1 MSATQTVTAMQTA
14 SAAETAI
21 RTQPAIRMQNPRE
34 VYGRTLVE
42 LGHSDPRIVVLE
54 GDLGKS
60 TMTCY
65 FEQEFPDRFFEMG
78 IGEANMTSF
87 AAGLSLTGKV
97 PFTNSF
103 AVFAAGRAYDQIRMG
118 VCIPKLNVK
127 IVGSSAGFSDF
138 GDGSSH
144 QTIDDVAIMR
154 VLPNMTVLVPAD
166 ANEVRKMAYAAVQHV
181 GPVYIR
187 ITRNDMPD
195 VTSEDEPF
203 VIGRPVLIRDG
214 SDVVIFAMGQ
224 MVSES
229 VWAAEAL
236 ELEGISARVVNVSSL
251 KPVDE
256 AALHEYARGM
266 RGIVTAEEHSLIGG
280 LASLISWVFR
290 GRPTPLDSVG
300 VEDRWGQSAHSYA
313 ELQQE
318 YGLTASH
325 VAAKVRAVLER

>member
-1 MSATQTVTAMQTA
+1 
-14 SAAETAI
+14 
-21 RTQPAIRMQNPRE
+21 MQNPRE

-42 LGHSDPRIVVLE
+42 LGLTNAAIVVLE

-65 FEQEFPDRFFEMG
+65 FEEAFPNRFFEMG

-87 AAGLSLTGKV
+87 AAGLSLTGKI

-118 VCIPKLNVK
+118 ICVPKLNVK
-127 IVGSSAGFSDF
+127 IVGSSAGLSDT

-166 ANEVRKMAYAAVQHV
+166 AVEVRKMVYAAVEHR
-181 GPVYIR
+181 GPTYIR
-187 ITRNDMPD
+187 ITRNELPD
-195 VTSEDEPF
+195 VTREVEPF
-203 VIGRPVLIRDG
+203 VIGKPTLVRDG
-214 SDVVIFAMGQ
+214 TDVVIFAMGQ
-224 MVSES
+224 MVSEAL
-229 VWAAEAL
+229 WAADSLAL
-236 ELEGISARVVNVSSL
+236 DGISARVVNVSTL

-256 AALHEYARGM
+256 AALLAFATGV

-280 LASLISWVFR
+280 LASLITWVFR
-290 GRPTPLDSVG
+290 NERYPIRSVG

-318 YGLTASH
+318 YGLTADH
-325 VAAKVRAVLER
+325 VASEVRALLH

>member
-1 MSATQTVTAMQTA
+1 
-14 SAAETAI
+14 
-21 RTQPAIRMQNPRE
+21 
-34 VYGRTLVE
+34 
-42 LGHSDPRIVVLE
+42 
-54 GDLGKS
+54 
-60 TMTCY
+60 
-65 FEQEFPDRFFEMG
+65 
-78 IGEANMTSF
+78 MTSF
-87 AAGLSLTGKV
+87 AAGLALTGKV

-118 VCIPKLNVK
+118 VCVPKLNVK

-166 ANEVRKMAYAAVQHV
+166 ANEVRKMARAAVEHV
-181 GPVYIR
+181 GPMYIR

-195 VTSEDEPF
+195 VTSEAEPF
-203 VIGRPVLIRDG
+203 VIGRPGLIRDG

-224 MVSES
+224 MVSEA

-236 ELEGISARVVNVSSL
+236 ELEGISVRVVNVSSL

-256 AALHEYARGM
+256 AALLGFAAGM
-266 RGIVTAEEHSLIGG
+266 RAIVTAEEHSLIGG
-280 LASLISWVFR
+280 LASLITWVFR
-290 GRPTPLDSVG
+290 GRAWPIGCVG
-300 VEDRWGQSAHSYA
+300 VQDRWGQSAHSYA

-318 YGLTASH
+318 YGLTAAH
-325 VAAKVRAVLER
+325 VAAKVREVLAGGDLTKEGS